1 MSDTVS
7 SGHASPPSS
16 DDRNLAFLVYALL
29 FIAPFVFGF
38 TGLVG
43 VVISYV
49 RRPDA
54 DALVRSHYNF
64 QIRVF
69 WISVVLA
76 ILGAVAFIFGLGV
89 VINDLIQAVTHNGQ
103 GWDAWSVASVEESD
117 FEFNAASVI
126 GFILWMV
133 ITAVASL
140 WLMAASIFGVARL
153 AGGAPIGRIE
163 V

>member
-7 SGHASPPSS
+7 SGQASPASS

-54 DALVRSHYNF
+54 DALVRSHYSF

-76 ILGAVAFIFGLGV
+76 VLGAIAFVFGLGV
-89 VINDLIQAVTHNGQ
+89 MINDVVQAVTRHGE
-103 GWDAWSVASVEESD
+103 GWDAWSVAAVEESD
-117 FEFNAASVI
+117 FEFHAASII
-126 GFILWMV
+126 GFILWML
-133 ITAVASL
+133 IAAIASL

-153 AGGAPIGRIE
+153 AGGAPIGRLE
-163 V
+163 T

>member
-7 SGHASPPSS
+7 TGHASPPSS

-54 DALVRSHYNF
+54 DAVVRTHYRF

-69 WISVVLA
+69 WISVALA
-76 ILGAVAFIFGLGV
+76 ILGAIAFVFGLGV
-89 VINDLIQAVTHNGQ
+89 IINDVFQSVTRHGEGWHAWNVAAVDEG
-103 GWDAWSVASVEESD
+103 D
-117 FEFNAASVI
+117 FEFHASSVI
-126 GFILWMV
+126 GFVLWML

-153 AGGAPIGRIE
+153 AGGKPIGRPG
-163 V
+163 